1 MQEKNDVNNNHQGIK
16 DRKNLLEWVVFW
28 VSLLLVITI
37 LGYLGYQAY
46 SYKPSSPEI
55 HVEVKPDP
63 TEQQPNRYHVQV
75 HNKGGETAE
84 SVQVELELKE
94 NGKTV
99 EKIELQL
106 MFVPQESRREGWA
119 NFSRKPKRKEDVS
132 AHVVSYQKP

>member
-1 MQEKNDVNNNHQGIK
+1 MQISNDDKNNQQGIK
-16 DRKNLLEWVVFW
+16 DRKNLLEWIVFW

-55 HVEVKPDP
+55 QVEVKPDP
-63 TEQQPNRYHVQV
+63 TAQQPFRYHVQV
-75 HNKGGETAE
+75 YNKGGETAE
-84 SVQVELELKE
+84 SVQVEVELKE

-106 MFVPQESRREGWA
+106 MFVPQESRREGWV
-119 NFSRKPKRKEDVS
+119 NFNRKPNNREDVS